1 MANVNCR
8 CEITL
13 VPERWPPHSGGMS
26 SRTARAIAKP
36 EEERRL
42 EIFEKPGHLI
52 RRLHQISNSVF
63 IEQAKAYDL
72 TPAQFASLLAVEFT
86 PGIDQASLGRTVAL
100 DRTTVSVVVGRLV
113 AKGLIER
120 KRGSGRKVALALTG
134 TARAMIEVMRPRIEC
149 VDDILLAPLNA
160 AERDIFMRLLF
171 KLVDVN
177 NELSR
182 APHDA
187 R

>member
-1 MANVNCR
+1 
-8 CEITL
+8 
-13 VPERWPPHSGGMS
+13 VPERRSPHIVTMS
-26 SRTARAIAKP
+26 SRNSRAAATAPDDRQ
-36 EEERRL
+36 L

-63 IEQAKAYDL
+63 IEQARAYDL
-72 TPAQFASLLAVEFT
+72 TPAQYASLLAVEFT
-86 PGIDQASLGRTVAL
+86 PGLDQASLGRTVAL
-100 DRTTVSVVVGRLV
+100 DRTTVSVVVGRLI
-113 AKGLIER
+113 AKGLLER
-120 KRGSGRKVALALTG
+120 KRGSGRKVALFLTG
-134 TARAMIEVMRPRIEC
+134 PARAMIEVMRPRIQC
-149 VDDILLAPLNA
+149 VDDILLDPLNA
-160 AERDIFMRLLF
+160 AEREIFMRLLL

>member
-1 MANVNCR
+1 
-8 CEITL
+8 
-13 VPERWPPHSGGMS
+13 MS
-26 SRTARAIAKP
+26 TRTSRAVVTAQDD
-36 EEERRL
+36 RRL

-72 TPAQFASLLAVEFT
+72 TPAQYASLIAVEFT
-86 PGIDQASLGRTVAL
+86 PGLDQASLGRIVAL

-113 AKGLIER
+113 AKGLLER
-120 KRGSGRKVALALTG
+120 KRGSGRKVALFLTG
-134 TARAMIEVMRPRIEC
+134 PARAMIEVMRPRIQC
-149 VDDILLAPLNA
+149 VDDILLDPLNA
-160 AERDIFMRLLF
+160 AEREIFMRLLF